1 MSSRIPGLSAIAPN
15 YKGILSDIWGVLHN
29 GVEYFDGAVE
39 ALSGFRAAGG
49 SVVLITNAPRPSA
62 SIKEQLDRLQVPR
75 AAYDDVVTS
84 GDVTRDALIAS
95 GKTRVYHLGPDRD
108 RPLFEGLGVSLV
120 SADDAEIICCTGL
133 IDDRTETPDDYD
145 DVLKSLAK
153 RDLPFICANPDRVA
167 DKGGRMLFCAGAL
180 ADRYAAYGGEPLMM
194 GKPEAPIYEGA
205 IKALNAAHGSP
216 MDKSDMLIIGDAFA
230 TDIRGGHYQKIDCLF
245 ITSGIHYEM
254 FGPQDDPD
262 DERVNLRLTHEDLE
276 TVGYMPRLGW

>member
-120 SADDAEIICCTGL
+120 SADEAEIICCTGL
-133 IDDRTETPDDYD
+133 INDRTETPDDYD
-145 DVLKSLAK
+145 DVLKSLAQA
-153 RDLPFICANPDRVA
+153 RSSVHLCQSGSCRRQGRPHALLCRGA
-167 DKGGRMLFCAGAL
+167 GGSLRRLWW
-180 ADRYAAYGGEPLMM
+180 R
-194 GKPEAPIYEGA
+194 
-205 IKALNAAHGSP
+205 
-216 MDKSDMLIIGDAFA
+216 A
-230 TDIRGGHYQKIDCLF
+230 TDDGQAR
-245 ITSGIHYEM
+245 SA
-254 FGPQDDPD
+254 
-262 DERVNLRLTHEDLE
+262 DL
-276 TVGYMPRLGW
+276 